1 MLSRPKLGKKKDTMA
16 RILLNVAKTPQK
28 KIKMVD
34 VNGTNC
40 FSIFIF
46 FKWSVKQLLRVI
58 VIDSPRTIKGSKFKP
73 MNESFSKTVS
83 SPPVVLVLVVAYSKR
98 II

>member
-1 MLSRPKLGKKKDTMA
+1 MLNRPKLGNKKDTMA
-16 RILLNVAKTPQK
+16 RILLKVAKTPQK

-46 FKWSVKQLLRVI
+46 FKWRVKQLFRVI
-58 VIDSPRTIKGSKFKP
+58 AMDSPKTIKGSKFKP
-73 MNESFSKTVS
+73 MNESFLKTVS
-83 SPPVVLVLVVAYSKR
+83 NPPVVLVLVVAYNRR